1 MDPEA
6 DNPLR
11 VVIPDLVPDPEF
23 VGMLAARA
31 AASRGSATPPL
42 AWPGLGVRVA
52 AAAAGVVLVI
62 AGAAITA
69 ANLAGDDS
77 APAPTVPGPS
87 ATQDARPRAKNG
99 HEPRDLVSSPKPP
112 VDRGGPPA
120 GTLDEG
126 PDDPGP
132 SSTPSSSPGPSDMPD
147 TCAEWLAMLEEQGYI
162 DDADDYV
169 DECEEYRNQHRNPYR
184 GWDRGWDRDSDGYGD
199 GGYGSR
205 HNDDLGREPRVN
217 REEVR

>member
-23 VGMLAARA
+23 VGLLAARA

-62 AGAAITA
+62 AGMAVAA

-77 APAPTVPGPS
+77 APAPTVPAPS
-87 ATQDARPRAKNG
+87 PTKGEQLPADIVRP
-99 HEPRDLVSSPKPP
+99 PRDLVSSPEPP

-120 GTLDEG
+120 GTLDNG
-126 PDDPGP
+126 PGSDDPGP
-132 SSTPSSSPGPSDMPD
+132 SSTPSGSPGPSDWPD
-147 TCAEWLAMLEEQGYI
+147 TCEEWLALAEENGY
-162 DDADDYV
+162 DV
-169 DECEEYRNQHRNPYR
+169 SEYDCDRARNRD
-184 GWDRGWDRDSDGYGD
+184 WDRNWDRDR
-199 GGYGSR
+199 GGRDDNR
-205 HNDDLGREPRVN
+205 HNDDWDGSPR
-217 REEVR
+217 

>member
-23 VGMLAARA
+23 VGLLAARA
-31 AASRGSATPPL
+31 AASRGSTMPPPL
-42 AWPGLGVRVA
+42 AFPGLGVRVA

-77 APAPTVPGPS
+77 APAPTVPAPSPTEGEQGP
-87 ATQDARPRAKNG
+87 ADARRPPRNA
-99 HEPRDLVSSPKPP
+99 SSPKPP

-126 PDDPGP
+126 PDNSGP
-132 SSTPSSSPGPSDMPD
+132 SPSPSASPGTSDLPE
-147 TCAEWLAMLEEQGYI
+147 TCEEWLVWAEDRGYI
-162 DDADDYV
+162 DDADDYDC
-169 DECEEYRNQHRNPYR
+169 DEIRDQYRDRD
-184 GWDRGWDRDSDGYGD
+184 WDRGWGRDRDHHAGH
-199 GGYGSR
+199 R
-205 HNDDLGREPRVN
+205 NNDDWDGSPRWQGIQ
-217 REEVR
+217 

>member
-23 VGMLAARA
+23 VGLLAARA

-62 AGAAITA
+62 AGAAVTA

-77 APAPTVPGPS
+77 APAPTVPAPSPTEGGHPATDIEGP
-87 ATQDARPRAKNG
+87 P
-99 HEPRDLVSSPKPP
+99 PRDLVSSPKPP

-120 GTLDEG
+120 GTLDNE
-126 PDDPGP
+126 PDDSEP
-132 SSTPSSSPGPSDMPD
+132 SSEPSGSPGPTDWSEA
-147 TCAEWLAMLEEQGYI
+147 CEEWLAMAEEAGYDVSGYDCDRI
-162 DDADDYV
+162 
-169 DECEEYRNQHRNPYR
+169 RNRDWGH
-184 GWDRGWDRDSDGYGD
+184 GWDRGWDRD
-199 GGYGSR
+199 GGWREHDR
-205 HNDDLGREPRVN
+205 HNDDWDGSPR
-217 REEVR
+217 

>member
-62 AGAAITA
+62 TGAALTA

-77 APAPTVPGPS
+77 APAPTVPAPSPTQGEQGP
-87 ATQDARPRAKNG
+87 ADAKRP
-99 HEPRDLVSSPKPP
+99 PRNASSPKPP

-126 PDDPGP
+126 PDDSGP
-132 SSTPSSSPGPSDMPD
+132 SSTPSGSPGPSDMPD
-147 TCAEWLAMLEEQGYI
+147 TCEEWLALAEEQGYI
-162 DDADDYV
+162 DDADDYM
-169 DECEEYRNQHRNPYR
+169 DECEQYRDRY
-184 GWDRGWDRDSDGYGD
+184 GDRGRDSDGHGG

-205 HNDDLGREPRVN
+205 NNDDLGREPRVK